1 MSDVEPKKLNLIAL
15 VTMPLVAVFSS
26 TIAIEVDIKSIA
38 TIFAINLI
46 PMLISSGI
54 GYLLLRKANTNAAAV
69 ASIASPVLMSFSASA
84 WYLIRVLS
92 PSVNAPGIEHLR
104 LPWMIFIGA
113 VVFGILSVPVVFRL
127 NRGRQ

>member
-26 TIAIEVDIKSIA
+26 SIAIEVDIKSIA

-46 PMLISSGI
+46 PILISSGI
-54 GYLLLRKANTNAAAV
+54 GYLLLRKANTNAAAI

-84 WYLIRVLS
+84 WYFIRVLS

>member
-1 MSDVEPKKLNLIAL
+1 MLDVDPKKLNLMAL
-15 VTMPLVAVFSS
+15 ATMPLVAVISS
-26 TIAIEVDIKSIA
+26 SIAIEVNIKAIA
-38 TIFAINLI
+38 IIFAINLL

-54 GYLLLRKANTNAAAV
+54 GYLLLRKAKTNAAAI
-69 ASIASPVLMSFSASA
+69 ASIARPDLMTFSASA
-84 WYLIRVLS
+84 MYIIRVLS
-92 PSVNAPGIEHLR
+92 PSVNDQQIEHLR

>member
-1 MSDVEPKKLNLIAL
+1 MSDVESKKLNLIAL
-15 VTMPLVAVFSS
+15 VTLPLVAIFSS
-26 TIAIEVDIKSIA
+26 SIAIEVDIKSIT

-54 GYLLLRKANTNAAAV
+54 GYLLLRKANTNAAAI

-113 VVFGILSVPVVFRL
+113 VVFGILSVPVVLRL

>member
-1 MSDVEPKKLNLIAL
+1 MLDVNHKKLNLMAL
-15 VTMPLVAVFSS
+15 TTMPLVAVISS
-26 TIAIEVDIKSIA
+26 SIAIEVDFKAIA

-54 GYLLLRKANTNAAAV
+54 GYLLLGKAKTSAAAI

-84 WYLIRVLS
+84 WYIIRLLF
-92 PSVNAPGIEHLR
+92 PNTNAPGIEHLAMPQYI
-104 LPWMIFIGA
+104 LVGA

-127 NRGRQ
+127 NQR

>member
-1 MSDVEPKKLNLIAL
+1 MSDVDPKKLNFIAL
-15 VTMPLVAVFSS
+15 VTLPLVAVFSS
-26 TIAIEVDIKSIA
+26 SITIEVDIKSIA

-54 GYLLLRKANTNAAAV
+54 GYLLLRKANTNAAAI

-84 WYLIRVLS
+84 WYIIRLLF
-92 PSVNAPGIEHLR
+92 PDTNAPGIEHLAMPQYI
-104 LPWMIFIGA
+104 LVGA

-127 NRGRQ
+127 NQR

>member
-1 MSDVEPKKLNLIAL
+1 MLEVDSKKLNLMAL
-15 VTMPLVAVFSS
+15 ATMPLVAVISS
-26 TIAIEVDIKSIA
+26 SIAIEVDIKAIA
-38 TIFAINLI
+38 IIFAINLL

-54 GYLLLRKANTNAAAV
+54 GYLLLRKAKTNAAAI

-104 LPWMIFIGA
+104 LPWIIFIGA